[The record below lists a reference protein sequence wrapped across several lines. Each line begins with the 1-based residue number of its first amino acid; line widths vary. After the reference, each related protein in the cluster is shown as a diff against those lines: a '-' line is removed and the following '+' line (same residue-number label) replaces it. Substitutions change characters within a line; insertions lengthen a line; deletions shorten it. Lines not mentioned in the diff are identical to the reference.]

1 MPYQHTC
8 NPEIRRAV
16 AAQGPFQPAL
26 SAQPND
32 WTMSITYGGCASG
45 CGGLNLPGSLAI
57 DSGGNVLVANYFGG
71 AISKFSPTGVPA
83 SATGFPGV
91 GLNQSYG
98 IAVDGYDN
106 AWVTNG
112 IDGNGR
118 SEWKLGGPI
127 AAATRDRRAVVGQQ
141 RRRGR
146 EF

>member
-1 MPYQHTC
+1 MP
-8 NPEIRRAV
+8 
-16 AAQGPFQPAL
+16 
-26 SAQPND
+26 
-32 WTMSITYGGCASG
+32 SG

-98 IAVDGYDN
+98 IAVDGFDN

-146 EF
+146 ES